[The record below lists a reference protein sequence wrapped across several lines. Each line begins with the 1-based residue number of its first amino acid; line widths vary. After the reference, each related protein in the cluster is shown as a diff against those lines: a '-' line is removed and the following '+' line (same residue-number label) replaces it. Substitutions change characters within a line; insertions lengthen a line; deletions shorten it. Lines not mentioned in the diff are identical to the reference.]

1 MNPTYTIVA
10 DQHIPF
16 ISDIFSDLG
25 KLILIPGQCIGP
37 ETVENA
43 DILIVRSIS
52 KVNRHLLKGSRV
64 TFVGS
69 ATAGLDHIDR
79 GYLHEKGITLAHA
92 PGANALSVVEYVLA
106 CLAQFELETG
116 SSFVE
121 KTIGI
126 VGAGNVGALLGK
138 RCRALGMNVILCD
151 PPRAEQE
158 GSGSFVEL
166 PFLVEKADIISIHTP
181 LTDSGRHPTTNLLN
195 RNLIDRMKP
204 KSWFIHTA
212 RGGVCDE
219 GALITAKKLGNIER
233 LALDVWENE
242 PIPNSESIAVADV
255 ATGHIAGYSIDAKI
269 RGLHMIRASL
279 MDYLGINGPEN
290 ISVQMADSSVPTLVP
305 DSLAQSIGQL
315 YPILEDDHRFRT
327 AMQSKPDKAK
337 NFHAYRAE
345 YPVRRT
351 FGIHSTNLTIPPV
364 WKEGLGLP

>member
-16 ISDIFSDLG
+16 ISDIFSELG
-25 KLILIPGQCIGP
+25 KLILIPGQSIGP

-52 KVNRHLLKGSRV
+52 KVNRHLLEGSRV

-79 GYLHEKGITLAHA
+79 GYLLENDITLAHA
-92 PGANALSVVEYVLA
+92 PGANALSVVEYVFA

-126 VGAGNVGALLGK
+126 VGAGNVGALLGR
-138 RCRALGMNVILCD
+138 RCRALGMNVLLCD

-158 GSGSFVEL
+158 GSESFVEL
-166 PFLVEKADIISIHTP
+166 PFLVETADIISIHTP
-181 LTDSGRHPTTNLLN
+181 LTASGRHPTTNLLN
-195 RNLIDRMKP
+195 QNLIDRMKP

-219 GALITAKKLGNIER
+219 GALVNAKKLGNIER

-242 PIPNSESIAVADV
+242 PTPNSESIAVADV

-279 MDYLGINGPEN
+279 MHYLGNEGPEN
-290 ISVQMADSSVPTLVP
+290 IPVQVADSSAPTLVP
-305 DSLAQSIGQL
+305 ESLAQSIGQL
-315 YPILEDDHRFRT
+315 YPILGDDHRFRK
-327 AMQSKPDKAK
+327 AMQSKAERAK

-351 FGIHSTNLTIPPV
+351 FGAHSTNLTIPPV
-364 WKEGLGLP
+364 WKGGLGLP